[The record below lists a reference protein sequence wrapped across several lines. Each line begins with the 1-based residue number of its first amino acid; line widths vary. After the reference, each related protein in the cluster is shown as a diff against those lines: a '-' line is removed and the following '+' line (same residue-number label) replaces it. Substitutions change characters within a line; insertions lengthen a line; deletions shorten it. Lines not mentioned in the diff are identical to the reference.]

1 MIIKNILPAPEPE
14 LNPKCRVIPVSSPLF
29 AGNELKYLTHCIKS
43 GWVSCLGGYVTKFEE
58 KFAAYCGVKYGV
70 SVSSGTTALHL
81 ALAALGIGKGD
92 EVILPAFTMVSTA
105 NAVAYQGARP
115 VLVDSQRDTFNLDP
129 DKIEEKI
136 TKRTKA
142 IIAVHIYGHPADM
155 DRIMKIAHGHKL
167 SVVEDAAEAH
177 GAEYK
182 GRKAG
187 SIGDIGVFS
196 FYGNKI
202 ITTGEGGM
210 LVSNNKRLKERA
222 EYLRDLAFSAERHF
236 WHKELGFNY
245 RMSNLQ
251 SAVGLAQ
258 LERIEDLIA
267 IKRGNA
273 KLYCRY
279 LRDVPGIT
287 LPKEAA
293 SARSVYWMFWVL
305 LEDDFGVSKDEL
317 RKRLAR
323 RGIETRNFFIPMH
336 LQPVYAKKCK
346 GRFPISEELC
356 RKGLYL
362 PSGFNL
368 KEKDIRFIAQSIKE
382 VQQGGVKSY

>member
-1 MIIKNILPAPEPE
+1 MVRILPAPEPK
-14 LNPKCRVIPVSSPLF
+14 LSPKCRIIPVSQPLF
-29 AGNELKYLTHCIKS
+29 AGNEIKYLTHCIKS

-58 KFAAYCGVKYGV
+58 RFAAYCGVRYGV

-81 ALAALGIGKGD
+81 ALASLGIKKGD

-105 NAVAYQGARP
+105 NAVVYQGARP
-115 VLVDSQRDTFNLDP
+115 VLVDSVRDTLNLDP

-155 DRIMKIAHGHKL
+155 DKIMRIARRHKL
-167 SVVEDAAEAH
+167 YVVEDAAEAH
-177 GAEYK
+177 GANYK

-187 SIGDIGVFS
+187 SLGDIGVFS

-210 LVSNNKRLKERA
+210 LVTSNQKLKEKA
-222 EYLRDLAFSAERHF
+222 EYLRDMAFSKERHF

-251 SAVGLAQ
+251 AAVGLAQ
-258 LERIEDLIA
+258 LERIEKLIA

-273 KLYCRY
+273 ALYCRY
-279 LRDVPGIT
+279 LQGIKGIS
-287 LPKEAA
+287 LPKEKPY
-293 SARSVYWMFWVL
+293 ARCVYWMFGILV
-305 LEDDFGVSKDEL
+305 EDNFGISKDEL
-317 RKRLAR
+317 RKRLAQK
-323 RGIETRNFFIPMH
+323 GIETRNFFIPMH
-336 LQPVYAKKCK
+336 LQPIYARRCK
-346 GRFPISEELC
+346 GSFPISEELC

-368 KEKDIRFIAQSIKE
+368 REKDIRFIARSIK
-382 VQQGGVKSY
+382 GDA

>member
-1 MIIKNILPAPEPE
+1 MIIKKILPAPEPK
-14 LNPKCRVIPVSSPLF
+14 LNLKCRVIPVSEPLF

-58 KFAAYCGVKYGV
+58 RFAAYCGMRYGV

-81 ALAALGIGKGD
+81 ALASLGIKKGD

-142 IIAVHIYGHPADM
+142 IIVVHIYGHPADM
-155 DRIMKIAHGHKL
+155 DKIMKIARRHKL
-167 SVVEDAAEAH
+167 YVVEDAAEAH
-177 GAEYK
+177 GAEYE

-187 SIGDIGVFS
+187 SFGDIGVFS

-210 LVSNNKRLKERA
+210 LVTVDKKLKERA
-222 EYLRDLAFSAERHF
+222 EYLRDMAFSKERHF
-236 WHKELGFNY
+236 WHKDLGFNY

-251 SAVGLAQ
+251 AAVGLAQ
-258 LERIEDLIA
+258 LERIEKLIA

-273 KLYCRY
+273 GLYCRY
-279 LRDVPGIT
+279 LRNVPGIS
-287 LPKEAA
+287 LPKEEPY
-293 SARSVYWMFWVL
+293 ARSVYWMFGILV
-305 LEDDFGVSKDEL
+305 EENFGISKDEL
-317 RKRLAR
+317 RKRLAQK
-323 RGIETRNFFIPMH
+323 GIETRNFFIPMH
-336 LQPVYAKKCK
+336 LQPIYARECG

-356 RKGLYL
+356 RRGLYL

-368 KEKDIRFIAQSIKE
+368 REKDIRFIARSIK
-382 VQQGGVKSY
+382 GDA